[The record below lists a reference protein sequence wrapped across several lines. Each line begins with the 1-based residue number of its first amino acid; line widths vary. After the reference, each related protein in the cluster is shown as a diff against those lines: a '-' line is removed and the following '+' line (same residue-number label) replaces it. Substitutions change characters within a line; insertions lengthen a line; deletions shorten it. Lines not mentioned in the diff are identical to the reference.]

1 MGTRTLRHA
10 GTALL
15 LAFAVASP
23 LGAAPANGHAALG
36 ATLDGLLA
44 HARERH
50 PELRAMRHEADA
62 AAERIVPAGSLPDPM
77 FQAELRDVTNE
88 MAGGSPNLLPA
99 RVGSTRYQFRQTFP
113 AWGSRDAKRDAARA
127 ASDEAALR
135 AEATWT
141 ELAMRIKTGYA
152 AWQRLHAQIDQQRE
166 LLALVDR
173 MESAA
178 QVRYAGGLAP
188 QQDAIRAQLERTA
201 MASDLAM
208 LEAEVDGTRARLNS
222 LLTRPVEA
230 PLATPLPADALPSLA
245 RLDIGALRERV
256 LARNPA
262 LAAEDARIR
271 AAEKT
276 QDAVWSNRYP
286 EFTIG
291 VAPVQ
296 TRNRISEW
304 ELMFE
309 VTIPLQQT
317 RRRAEEREAQAMVSA
332 AQARKEAAANEAL
345 SALGE
350 ALSALE
356 SARRVAT
363 LTQTSLLPQAQISL
377 QSALAGYESG
387 KVDFATVLEAQRQ
400 IRQARLTLIRTQAE
414 ARTRLAEI
422 ERLIGGEL

>member
-1 MGTRTLRHA
+1 MGPRLLQAA
-10 GTALL
+10 GAALL
-15 LAFAVASP
+15 LASAFVMSSAS
-23 LGAAPANGHAALG
+23 AAELG

-50 PELRAMRHEADA
+50 PELRAMRHEAEA

-88 MAGGSPNLLPA
+88 MSGGSPNLLPA
-99 RVGSTRYQFRQTFP
+99 RVGSTRYQLRQTFP

-127 ASDEAALR
+127 GADEATLR

-141 ELAMRIKTGYA
+141 ELAMRIKTAYA
-152 AWQRLHAQIDQQRE
+152 AWQRLHAQIEQQRE

-201 MASDLAM
+201 MASELAT
-208 LEAEVDGTRARLNS
+208 LESELTGTRARINS
-222 LLTRPVEA
+222 LLTRPTDA
-230 PLATPLPADALPSLA
+230 PLAAPLGQDALPTLA
-245 RLDIGALRERV
+245 RLDMAALRERV

-276 QDAVWSNRYP
+276 RDAVYSNRYP

-309 VTIPLQQT
+309 VNIPLQQKS
-317 RRRAEEREAQAMVSA
+317 RRAEEREALAMLSA

-345 SALGE
+345 SQLGE

-356 SARRVAT
+356 AARRVAT
-363 LTQTSLLPQAQISL
+363 LTQTSLLPQAEISL
-377 QSALAGYESG
+377 QSALAGYETG

-414 ARTRLAEI
+414 ARTRVAEI
-422 ERLIGGEL
+422 ERLLGGDL